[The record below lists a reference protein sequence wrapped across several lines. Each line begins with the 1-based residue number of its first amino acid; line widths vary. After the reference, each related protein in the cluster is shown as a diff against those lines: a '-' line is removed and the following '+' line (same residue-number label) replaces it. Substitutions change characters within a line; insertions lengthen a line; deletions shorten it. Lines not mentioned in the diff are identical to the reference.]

1 MKKTLF
7 FKGILA
13 AVPLAYLLPAL
24 CYCRLESGSL
34 FSRKK
39 MPALLTALVG
49 AVVAIM
55 GTIMLIVNFD
65 TASEC
70 SHGVS
75 MSYCRALDNVTNLNS
90 QQ

>member
-1 MKKTLF
+1 
-7 FKGILA
+7 LA

-24 CYCRLESGSL
+24 CYCRLEAGSL

-55 GTIMLIVNFD
+55 GTIMLIVNFG